1 MMGVFLSYMLL
12 GISLAAPIGPVNA
25 AQLNKGVK
33 HGFFH
38 AWIFGIGALLADVTY
53 MMLVYFGVI
62 NFLDTSFM
70 KAFLWLFGFFVL
82 TYSGIE
88 GLLGIGKFETS
99 MRNEKKATFFKSL
112 SSGFAMSISN
122 PLTILFWLGIYGSV
136 LAQTASVENTG
147 QLVFYSAAIIL
158 GILTWDVTMAM
169 IAGGARRLLASNV
182 LTGITIV
189 SSISMIAFG
198 IYFAVQA
205 SILLFS

>member
-1 MMGVFLSYMLL
+1 MGVFFSYMVL

-38 AWIFGIGALLADVTY
+38 AWIFGIGALLADVAY
-53 MMLVYFGVI
+53 MLLVYFGVI
-62 NFLDTSFM
+62 NFLNTSFM
-70 KAFLWLFGFFVL
+70 KVFLWLFGFFVL

-88 GLLGIGKFETS
+88 SLLGAGKYETR
-99 MRNEKKATFFKSL
+99 MRNEREASFFKSL
-112 SSGFAMSISN
+112 ASGFAMSISN

-136 LAQTASVENTG
+136 LAQTASTESAG
-147 QLVFYSAAIIL
+147 QLVSYSAAIIL
-158 GILTWDVTMAM
+158 GILTWDVTMAI
-169 IAGGARRLLASNV
+169 IAGGAKRLLASNV

-198 IYFAVQA
+198 VYFAIQA
-205 SILLFS
+205 SILLFG